1 MFGRTPTPI
10 SGRASAAA
18 RIAAFLLLAAAL
30 GGCARAGLPIGVPDT
45 DRTITGSIRP
55 AKPAPA
61 APAVAVVSS
70 YADPSDWEALRRA
83 LAVSLDK
90 GDAGN
95 VEWTNPDTG
104 SSGVASATQP
114 AVKGGVAPC
123 RPFDTTM
130 SDVRG
135 VRRYSGEACK
145 MTNGRWSLRGIRPAD
160 STLS

>member
-10 SGRASAAA
+10 SGRAAAA
-18 RIAAFLLLAAAL
+18 TRVAAILLLATL
-30 GGCARAGLPIGVPDT
+30 GGCARGGLPIGVPDT
-45 DRTITGSIRP
+45 DRTITGSI
-55 AKPAPA
+55 KPARPNPPA
-61 APAVAVVSS
+61 APAAAIASTF
-70 YADPSDWEALRRA
+70 ADPSDWEALRRA
-83 LAVSLDK
+83 LAESLDR
-90 GDAGN
+90 GDADY

-104 SSGVASATQP
+104 SSGVASATRP

-145 MTNGRWSLRGIRPAD
+145 MTNGRWALRGIKPVDA
-160 STLS
+160 TLS